1 MTYYIVGK
9 TTLTLK
15 NKDILIEGNSSKNAK
30 EVLPTSIATEVLDH
44 FLHLF
49 YTFYSSEETLYFS
62 QNKDYTAIF
71 GERRIY
77 CKYDGFNSY
86 IYMNYDNMNVSSGS
100 NTTKDEFA
108 SNLKGAVEFFKRL
121 FS

>member
-15 NKDILIEGNSSKNAK
+15 KKDILIEGNSSKNSK

-44 FLHLF
+44 FQYLF

-62 QNKDYTAIF
+62 QNKDYTAIL

-86 IYMNYDNMNVSSGS
+86 IYMNFDSMNVSSGS

-108 SNLKGAVEFFKRL
+108 SNLKGAVEFFRRL

>member
-15 NKDILIEGNSSKNAK
+15 YKDILIEGNSGRTAK

-44 FLHLF
+44 FQYMF
-49 YTFYSSEETLYFS
+49 YTFYSSQETIYHS
-62 QNKDYTAIF
+62 QNKEYSAIL

-86 IYMNYDNMNVSSGS
+86 IYMNYDSMKAPRN

-108 SNLKGAVEFFKRL
+108 SNLKGAVEFFRRL

>member
-15 NKDILIEGNSSKNAK
+15 KKDILIEGNSSKNAK

-49 YTFYSSEETLYFS
+49 YTFYSSEETIYHS
-62 QNKDYTAIF
+62 QNKDYSAIL

-86 IYMNYDNMNVSSGS
+86 IYMNYDSMKVPGS